1 MSEVSGAGV
10 FGASVR
16 VEERPFAH
24 VLADAW
30 LDDDLYRD
38 LCGSF
43 PTCPPNSGPTGY
55 TLFWGDDEYDRLIGS
70 GGPWAELFRRVHCQ
84 DFIDFALSAFAD
96 IFAREARVD
105 LSRARYVPYCESRE
119 DKQREQ
125 LGATGL
131 APDDL
136 WVRLDIMQ
144 GRRRYSRIPHL
155 DHRRRALSM
164 LIYFCDAD
172 EAGMTGGDLI
182 LHGARGEALGVRP
195 RHNRMVMFPC
205 TAASLHS
212 VSPIRRQSAPRNFVQ
227 VTVSSAV
234 DLWDG
239 VTPPAP
245 LGWRARARVDRLL
258 ARAGLS

>member
-1 MSEVSGAGV
+1 MVECREAGV
-10 FGASVR
+10 FGAPER
-16 VEERPFAH
+16 VDLEPFPH
-24 VLADAW
+24 CLVDDW
-30 LDDDLYRD
+30 LDAYLYRG
-38 LCGSF
+38 LCASF

-55 TLFWGDDEYDRLIGS
+55 TLFWGDGDYDRLIAS
-70 GGPWAELFRRVHCQ
+70 SGPWADFFRRVHCQ
-84 DFIDFALSAFAD
+84 EFIDFALGAFAD
-96 IFAREARVD
+96 VFAREATVD
-105 LSRARYVPYCESRE
+105 LSRARYAPYCESRE

-125 LGATGL
+125 LAATAL

-144 GRRRYSRIPHL
+144 GRRGYSRIPHL

-164 LIYFCDAD
+164 LVYFCDAD
-172 EAGMTGGDLI
+172 EAGMKGGDLV
-182 LHGARGEALGVRP
+182 LHGARGAARTVRP

-212 VSPIRRQSAPRNFVQ
+212 VSRISRQSAPRNFVQ

-258 ARAGLS
+258 ERVGVS